1 MEKNEIL
8 EKLTAIFRTTFND
21 SELVLNNEMNAGD
34 VDNWDSLTNMLM
46 ISEVESQFGIR
57 FKLKELNQLKSV
69 GDIARI
75 IEEKLN

>member
-1 MEKNEIL
+1 MEKNVIL

-21 SELVLNNEMNAGD
+21 SELVLSDEMNASD
-34 VDNWDSLTNMLM
+34 VENWDSLTHMLM

-69 GDIARI
+69 GDIVRLL
-75 IEEKLN
+75 EEKLK

>member
-1 MEKNEIL
+1 MERNEIL

-21 SELVLNNEMNAGD
+21 SELVLNDEMNAGD
-34 VDNWDSLTNMLM
+34 VENWDSLTNMLM

-69 GDIARI
+69 GNIVAVLGD
-75 IEEKLN
+75 KLK